1 MRTLA
6 LSLATAGL
14 LALTACGDNDAVN
27 NSSTNTLGTEAL
39 PPLDNGTGDLGN
51 TGLSDLNTSSNSS
64 LGADTNLSSN
74 TSATTNGSVTSN
86 TVGNTH

>member
-1 MRTLA
+1 MRTLV

-14 LALTACGDNDAVN
+14 LALTACGGNEVN

-51 TGLSDLNTSSNSS
+51 SGLSDLNSSSNSS

-86 TVGNTH
+86 TLGNTQ